1 MLLDI
6 DFEYF
11 DLTFQP
17 LALRNS
23 SQVEY
28 SGALQSSQHWETQKN
43 HKFVAIL
50 GYTEFEP
57 AYIV

>member
-6 DFEYF
+6 DSEYF

-28 SGALQSSQHWETQKN
+28 SGAFQSSQHWETQKN
-43 HKFVAIL
+43 HKFMAIM
-50 GYTEFEP
+50 GYIEFES
-57 AYIV
+57 A